1 MNRAALRFEAVL
13 RHLDGLFR
21 EASVTPDVSR
31 KDLILSFII
40 IKLHDQWNFRCRQI
54 IQQSYGKSQA
64 KMTEIL
70 RMNWSLKKK
79 MDKGWEPD
87 WHIPGNALRAG
98 RLLNIPNLARVQY
111 ALGSVTYIDDIRW
124 TRNAIVHNIPISY
137 EKIRVMSLSKYYIR
151 DIAPSLLPLEINPAS
166 GNTIYQDWC
175 DELRNALHN
184 TR

>member
-1 MNRAALRFEAVL
+1 MNRSALRFEGVL
-13 RHLDGLFR
+13 RYLDGLFR
-21 EASVTPDVSR
+21 EASATPDVSR
-31 KDLILSFII
+31 KDLILSYIV
-40 IKLHDQWNFRCRQI
+40 IKLHDQWNFRTRQI

-64 KMTEIL
+64 KMIEIL
-70 RMNWSLKKK
+70 RMNWSTRKK

-87 WHIPGNALRAG
+87 WHIPGNAIRAG
-98 RLLNIPNLARVQY
+98 RLLNRPNLARVQY
-111 ALGSVTYIDDIRW
+111 ALGSVTYVDDIRW

-137 EKIRVMSLSKYYIR
+137 GKFRSMSLSKYYIR

>member
-1 MNRAALRFEAVL
+1 VNRAVLRFEAVL
-13 RHLDGLFR
+13 LYLDGLFR
-21 EASVTPDVSR
+21 EASATLDVSR
-31 KDLILSFII
+31 KDLILSYIVM
-40 IKLHDQWNFRCRQI
+40 KLHDQWNFRSRQI

-64 KMTEIL
+64 KMIEIL
-70 RMNWSLKKK
+70 RMHWSPRKK

-87 WHIPGNALRAG
+87 WHIPGIAIRAG
-98 RLLNIPNLARVQY
+98 RLLNIPNLASVQY

-137 EKIRVMSLSKYYIR
+137 GKFRSMSLSKYYIR
-151 DIAPSLLPLEINPAS
+151 DIAPSLFPLEINPAS

-184 TR
+184 AR